1 MPSGRPR
8 VVVPTPGGVPAL
20 GDQRCPTSVLADP
33 TPQEAKA
40 LASLTTLVSSCLTR
54 RQTDGV
60 TLALDGSWDPR
71 TRHAPLA
78 ATVSSCLTTSRSQQ
92 LAPYVAPA
100 ALMYVGSPGRTA
112 TTFFDL
118 SPANRLRIT
127 GWSAAVL
134 VMTVAVTTLAGI
146 RLVKPL
152 RALTDAA
159 KRMEVGELSTR
170 VPVRGGDEIA
180 RLSTAFNAMSQRRE
194 QLEGVRRDM
203 TNDIAHELRTP
214 VSNIRGWLE
223 AVEDGIARPDPD
235 LVTSLLGQSRQLQHI
250 IDDLRDL
257 SAAEAGELRLA
268 PEPVQVSELLSA
280 TAMANQATAA
290 AAGVTVTVAATP
302 TVADSEAILVMAD
315 PVRARQM
322 VGNLVSNAIRHT
334 PAGGSVTLS
343 ARADPET
350 VEIDVADTGTGISAD
365 ELPHVFDRFWRA
377 EKSRGRQSGGS
388 GLGLAIV
395 RRLTEAHEGTV
406 TAVSTPNVGSTF
418 TLRLPRHSSATEP
431 GPRDLGH
438 DLP

>member
-1 MPSGRPR
+1 
-8 VVVPTPGGVPAL
+8 
-20 GDQRCPTSVLADP
+20 
-33 TPQEAKA
+33 
-40 LASLTTLVSSCLTR
+40 
-54 RQTDGV
+54 
-60 TLALDGSWDPR
+60 
-71 TRHAPLA
+71 
-78 ATVSSCLTTSRSQQ
+78 
-92 LAPYVAPA
+92 
-100 ALMYVGSPGRTA
+100 
-112 TTFFDL
+112 
-118 SPANRLRIT
+118 
-127 GWSAAVL
+127 
-134 VMTVAVTTLAGI
+134 

-152 RALTDAA
+152 RTLTDAA
-159 KRMEVGELSTR
+159 MRMEAGELSTR

-290 AAGVTVTVAATP
+290 AAGVTVTVADTS

-418 TLRLPRHSSATEP
+418 TLRLPRHSSAAEP